1 MAVPKQMNK
10 GVAGIAKV
18 APSQKLFTALRGIQ
32 PQCTENQPKIKE
44 PLVAGEIC
52 KSKSRAT
59 KQYFGMKTTIY
70 TMVYQHYL

>member
-1 MAVPKQMNK
+1 MVVPNQMNK

-18 APSQKLFTALRGIQ
+18 APSQKLYTALRGIL

-44 PLVAGEIC
+44 PLVAGAIC

-59 KQYFGMKTTIY
+59 NQRFGMKTTIY